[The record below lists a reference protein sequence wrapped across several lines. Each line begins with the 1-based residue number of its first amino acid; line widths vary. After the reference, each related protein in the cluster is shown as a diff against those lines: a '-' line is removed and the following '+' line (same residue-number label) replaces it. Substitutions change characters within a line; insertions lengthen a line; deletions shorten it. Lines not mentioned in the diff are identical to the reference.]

1 MKTVPSSFRVP
12 VRLSFFN
19 EMDFTDFGN
28 EGPVEFDDENN
39 QLKAEL
45 KRLRDTLLR
54 NNEIMNELEEE
65 NVELHGKIEKITLGC
80 PKCAILEQTVL
91 GLRSTLEQYTVD
103 SCRMSEEIATLNAS
117 LDSARAEIDELRRA
131 RTMISPNESTF
142 NISFD
147 SSTMN
152 RLQEERDIAM
162 FELQSAKY
170 QISALELE
178 RNDNAERA
186 DAFAVEA
193 QELRKQLKEL
203 REQLHQIES
212 ERMESV
218 VNIGISKRGNSMFAE
233 DSNVISSIFY
243 LLFAEER
250 LKLEADFKLL
260 YSRYL
265 LVSKENCRLYGE
277 LDEARLLASRQS
289 GSEVGDGAGRCR
301 CYYTSTEL
309 VELRARIQTMDY
321 RLARAQN
328 ELIDLA
334 KTRCGTDPLLKSYYR
349 SLKLEMESLRQE
361 RNKLRDERN
370 KLMDENAS
378 FAARTSKAEKFME
391 VAKDDIERLKMQLSM
406 LREDGR
412 KKDAAEVSQLVYGT
426 NGSSGAKISAAVS
439 ALEWTAA
446 STEDRKVQKPH
457 GFTDEDKRVT
467 KAEPF
472 TPLFPKEKH
481 DSSINPDT
489 ETRIEQTRSEV
500 LSKKVKFA
508 DADRNNEQG
517 ALRSDSMSASELR
530 RIGRKQAR
538 SAQSKSKVF
547 SAEPLMKFVAKPLTA
562 LEKGYGEDP
571 LSHEVL
577 SSTHASASDKSCFSK
592 EGSLTTGAE
601 DFESSR
607 TLPTTNTGDGEVER
621 NPPSSNFSENGG
633 DFEAHCV
640 SHQIPL
646 DSSKNFNWKTVQD
659 VPEEKENVSSSSCS
673 RNL

>member
-1 MKTVPSSFRVP
+1 
-12 VRLSFFN
+12 
-19 EMDFTDFGN
+19 MDFTDFGN

-233 DSNVISSIFY
+233 DSN
-243 LLFAEER
+243 FAEER

-289 GSEVGDGAGRCR
+289 GSEFLKAAGRCR

-378 FAARTSKAEKFME
+378 FAK
-391 VAKDDIERLKMQLSM
+391 VLS
-406 LREDGR
+406 L
-412 KKDAAEVSQLVYGT
+412 VSQLVYGT

-481 DSSINPDT
+481 D
-489 ETRIEQTRSEV
+489 
-500 LSKKVKFA
+500 
-508 DADRNNEQG
+508 
-517 ALRSDSMSASELR
+517 
-530 RIGRKQAR
+530 
-538 SAQSKSKVF
+538 
-547 SAEPLMKFVAKPLTA
+547 
-562 LEKGYGEDP
+562 
-571 LSHEVL
+571 
-577 SSTHASASDKSCFSK
+577 
-592 EGSLTTGAE
+592 
-601 DFESSR
+601 SR